1 MLKIMNEEVKRL
13 IKVRETLCKW
23 LDNADRRND
32 LFACEKYSKALDKIE
47 KEIQEKATEEEL
59 EELHRNGLI

>member
-1 MLKIMNEEVKRL
+1 MSKEVERL

-23 LDNADRRND
+23 LDNADKINN
-32 LFACEKYSKALDKIE
+32 LLYCEKCSKALDKIE
-47 KEIQEKATEEEL
+47 KEIREKATEEEL